1 MGRPNPQGFVSQTV
15 ECNYVWIK
23 RHDHLLMVSHC
34 HFRAWVGENV
44 PCFALEIYAVG
55 QGNWGLAFSM
65 LHLHCMFRDTQ
76 SIRLTEVLM
85 NMVEH
90 SKCLVTN
97 SHNSM
102 YICIGTSAPLLC
114 FPHGRLNA
122 GASTWPVYL
131 SILYTWLMGYL
142 ARD

>member
-15 ECNYVWIK
+15 ECSYVWIK

-44 PCFALEIYAVG
+44 TCFALEIYTVG
-55 QGNWGLAFSM
+55 QGNWALALACFIFTACSGI
-65 LHLHCMFRDTQ
+65 HRVSDSQRSSWTWWN
-76 SIRLTEVLM
+76 TANVW
-85 NMVEH
+85 
-90 SKCLVTN
+90 VTN

-122 GASTWPVYL
+122 GVSTWPVYL
-131 SILYTWLMGYL
+131 SILYTWLKGYL